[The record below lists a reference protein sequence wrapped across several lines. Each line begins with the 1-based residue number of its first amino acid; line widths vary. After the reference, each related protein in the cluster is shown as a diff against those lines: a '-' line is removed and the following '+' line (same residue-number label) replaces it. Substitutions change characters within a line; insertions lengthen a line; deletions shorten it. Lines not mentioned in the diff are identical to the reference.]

1 MLQKLKKNINLI
13 FIFAILLSLVFFYL
27 FYNASVK
34 KEKQAEI
41 RVHSKELLLKN
52 IKLHIK
58 NKKTEIR
65 KLNIKSLIF
74 NYFSKENN
82 YFFSSKISKTA
93 INSNL
98 HLNYIH
104 YKGLKKYPYGKIY
117 LFSMAGSGNFINIYN
132 FIKALEYKYR
142 FMITNFMLKD
152 DTKSHFLSFN
162 SKLKIYEI
170 KKDYLVSPVSF
181 SQFNKSNLS
190 FIYQKN
196 TNPFNISV
204 NINIIKKKKIKLIK
218 KIETEHNSAKSFKK
232 SHQKVYI
239 AKTIEKAHSKTPYY
253 APKLNKKPEIN
264 IVNKYKKSEEY
275 NQEGITLF
283 KNKRYDAALNKF
295 KKSILF
301 NRRNYIALSNT
312 ALDYYIKKNYN
323 KAKFYIKKAMKIKNN
338 KWQFYFILGLIH
350 LKRNQLK
357 LSRSNFKK
365 AYRLDPGNSKL
376 LYYINRY

>member
-13 FIFAILLSLVFFYL
+13 FIFIILLSLVFSYL

-41 RVHSKELLLKN
+41 RVHGKELLLKN

-98 HLNYIH
+98 HLDYIH

-117 LFSMAGSGNFINIYN
+117 LFSMAGSGNFISIYN

-142 FMITNFMLKD
+142 IIITNFTLKD
-152 DTKSHFLSFN
+152 DKKSRFLSFN

-181 SQFNKSNLS
+181 SQFNKSNPP
-190 FIYQKN
+190 FIYEKN

-204 NINIIKKKKIKLIK
+204 NIIKKNKIKLIR

-232 SHQKVYI
+232 SYRKVYV
-239 AKTIEKAHSKTPYY
+239 AKTIKKAHSKAPYY
-253 APKLNKKPEIN
+253 VPELKKKPEIN
-264 IVNKYKKSEEY
+264 IINKYKKSAEY

-295 KKSILF
+295 KKSVLF
-301 NRRNYIALSNT
+301 NPRNYIALSNT

-350 LKRNQLK
+350 LKQNQLK
-357 LSRSNFKK
+357 LSRINFKK
-365 AYRLDPGNSKL
+365 AYRLDPENRKL

>member
-1 MLQKLKKNINLI
+1 MKKNINLI
-13 FIFAILLSLVFFYL
+13 FIFAVLLSLVFFYL
-27 FYNASVK
+27 FYNASAK

-41 RVHSKELLLKN
+41 IVHSKELLLKN
-52 IKLHIK
+52 IKLNIK

-65 KLNIKSLIF
+65 KLNINSLIF

-98 HLNYIH
+98 HLTYIH

-117 LFSMAGSGNFINIYN
+117 LFSMSGSGKFISIYN

-142 FMITNFMLKD
+142 IIITNFILKND
-152 DTKSHFLSFN
+152 KKSHFLSFY

-170 KKDYLVSPVSF
+170 KKDCLASPVSF
-181 SQFNKSNLS
+181 SQFNKSNPP

-196 TNPFNISV
+196 TNPFNISA

-232 SHQKVYI
+232 SYRKVYI
-239 AKTIEKAHSKTPYY
+239 AKTIEKAHSEAPYY
-253 APKLNKKPEIN
+253 APELKKKPEIN
-264 IVNKYKKSEEY
+264 IINKYKKSEKY

-301 NRRNYIALSNT
+301 NPRNYIALSNT

-350 LKRNQLK
+350 LKRNKLK

-365 AYRLDPGNSKL
+365 AYLLDPENRKL

>member
-13 FIFAILLSLVFFYL
+13 FILIILFSLIFFYL

-41 RVHSKELLLKN
+41 RVHSKELLLKD
-52 IKLHIK
+52 IKVHIK

-65 KLNIKSLIF
+65 KINIKSLIF

-117 LFSMAGSGNFINIYN
+117 MFSMAGSGNFISIYN

-142 FMITNFMLKD
+142 LMITNFMLKD
-152 DTKSHFLSFN
+152 DKKSHFLLFN

-170 KKDYLVSPVSF
+170 KKDYLASPVSF
-181 SQFNKSNLS
+181 SQFNKSNPP
-190 FIYQKN
+190 FIYQKKS
-196 TNPFNISV
+196 NPFNIST

-218 KIETEHNSAKSFKK
+218 KIKTEHNYAKSVKK
-232 SHQKVYI
+232 PCRKVYI
-239 AKTIEKAHSKTPYY
+239 AKTIEKAYSKTPYH
-253 APKLNKKPEIN
+253 APELKKKAEIK
-264 IVNKYKKSEEY
+264 IIDKYKKSEEY
-275 NQEGITLF
+275 NRKGIRLF
-283 KNKRYDAALNKF
+283 KNKRYGAALNNF

-301 NRRNYIALSNT
+301 NPRNYIALSNT

-323 KAKFYIKKAMKIKNN
+323 KAKFYIKKAIKIKNS

-350 LKRNQLK
+350 LKHNQLK
-357 LSRSNFKK
+357 LSRINFKK
-365 AYRLDPGNSKL
+365 AYRLDPENKKL